1 MTTLEALEIVL
12 KAIKERFSMKNHKHN
27 IDDVSGLSQVAKT
40 GKYTD
45 LTGLPQIPSVAVAKQ
60 NKAGIVMPGSAMYVN
75 EVGALSIIVDGE
87 SGLVIE
93 DNVLKIS
100 SNSTS
105 SKTIEADS
113 WNDML
118 ETLKNTITENVNKNI
133 LDFKVTLKN
142 TRNGKSIVVKLN
154 KDRIDNFNRINEYVF
169 NMLENLTE
177 VPKSDAFAKL
187 DGYSS
192 NFEEFKF
199 CEFFRLLS
207 SEDIVDCVELLLY
220 KKTNANEALEF
231 LGKNLT
237 DVVKVLDIKN
247 RYVALGLSAPDY
259 CNNVVVT
266 YVMKS
271 GETGYEYVPLTS
283 VVGSGETPTPTPE
296 PEPEVEYDYEIR
308 QKEGEGEPID
318 GCDLSYSGS
327 DNILLV
333 KTTINP
339 MIKIE
344 ILNSGLETITS
355 YDIQERMEYQIDF
368 TNFEVETY
376 TIKIYDK
383 AGAISYYDV
392 IKKVRE

>member
-45 LTGLPQIPSVAVAKQ
+45 LTGLPQIPSVVVAKQ

-118 ETLKNTITENVNKNI
+118 DILINTITENVNKNI

-154 KDRIDNFNRINEYVF
+154 KDRIDNFNRIKGYVF

-177 VPKSDAFAKL
+177 VPKTDAFAKL

-199 CEFFRLLS
+199 CEFFRLLA
-207 SEDIVDCVELLLY
+207 SEETIDCVELLLY
-220 KKTNANEALEF
+220 KKTNADEALEF

-237 DVVKVLDIKN
+237 DVVKVLDIEN
-247 RYVALGLSAPDY
+247 RYVSLGLSVPKY

-271 GETGYEYVPLTS
+271 GETGYEYVPITS
-283 VVGSGETPTPTPE
+283 VIGSGETPTPE

-308 QKEGEGEPID
+308 QKEGEGEPIE

-327 DNILLV
+327 DNILLA

-339 MIKIE
+339 MTKIE
-344 ILNSGLETITS
+344 ILNSGLEVITS
-355 YDIQERMEYQIDF
+355 YEIQERMEYSIDF
-368 TNFEVETY
+368 TSFEVETY
-376 TIKIYDK
+376 TVKIYDN

-392 IKKVRE
+392 IKKVR